1 MEVTSHQDNPKPAPG
16 RLALVQDFVNTLNM
30 ERGTEEL
37 LGPEDARDWLA
48 GRGLLDPTVRVTG
61 PEFRRLV
68 EFRESLR
75 GLLAVHNGACAEQG
89 VDLDRLGALAR
100 SSTLNV
106 TFGPDGDAHL
116 VPTDSQSAGLD
127 RAIAVMLAIIFRAT
141 VEGTWRR
148 LKACRSERCRWVF
161 FDNTKNR
168 SGAWCVMD
176 VCGSRAKMREY
187 RRRSAAKSG

>member
-1 MEVTSHQDNPKPAPG
+1 MEVISHQDNPKPAPG

-37 LGPEDARDWLA
+37 RGPEDARNWLA
-48 GRGLLDPTVRVTG
+48 GRGLLGPTVGVTQ

-75 GLLAVHNGACAEQG
+75 GLLAAHNHAPAEQSAG
-89 VDLDRLGALAR
+89 VHGLVTLVR

-106 TFGPDGDAHL
+106 TFGPDGEAHL
-116 VPTDSQSAGLD
+116 VPTNSQSGD
-127 RAIAVMLAIIFRAT
+127 VDCAIAVMLAIIFRAT
-141 VEGTWRR
+141 VEGTWGR
-148 LKACRSERCRWVF
+148 LKACRSERCRWIF

-168 SGAWCVMD
+168 SGTWCVMD